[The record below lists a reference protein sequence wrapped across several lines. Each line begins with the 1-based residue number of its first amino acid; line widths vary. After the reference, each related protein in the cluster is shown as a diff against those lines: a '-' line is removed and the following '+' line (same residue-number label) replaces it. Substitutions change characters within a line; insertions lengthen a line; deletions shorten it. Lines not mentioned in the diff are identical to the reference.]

1 MDRFLAVTVF
11 IATYIFIGVEKAGI
25 PRHIAALL
33 GAGFMVVTGLL
44 DLGEAMSFVSWDT
57 MGLLLGM
64 FIFVAL
70 LSKAGFFEYIAM
82 TVAEKVKFKASPLFV
97 VIPVTAGLLATVIDS
112 ITVLLF
118 FTVLIFHLCSALE
131 IDPIPMVIATVCAA
145 NTGGAATLVGD
156 PPNVILGTTLGFDF
170 LDFAVNTGPIALLAM
185 ATLISYMYF
194 RNAKA
199 LRNHVMV
206 TAEDLRARGLS
217 KSIKEPLLM
226 KKALAGLTVA
236 VALLVVHKWVDG
248 ASGLHITSASAAL
261 GPALL
266 TLIAVGK
273 RGRDTLHEI
282 DIESLLFFVGL
293 FVIVGGLE
301 KTGVIGEIA
310 MMITGIPGV
319 GGALLL
325 AVMLWFGAIVSGVV
339 DNVPLALAMAYVIK
353 SISVINPAI
362 PLPLMVWAT
371 SLGVD
376 IGGNLTPVGASANVV
391 AYSTMEKLG
400 RPIGWRKWIT
410 EAATPTLLA
419 LTVCT
424 AGIVI
429 KYVFR

>member
-11 IATYIFIGVEKAGI
+11 VATYIFIGVEKAGI

-82 TVAEKVKFKASPLFV
+82 TVAEKVKFRASPLFV

-118 FTVLIFHLCSALE
+118 FAVLIFHLCSALE

-226 KKALAGLTVA
+226 KKALAGLTAA
-236 VALLVVHKWVDG
+236 VALLIVHKWVDG

-362 PLPLMVWAT
+362 PLPLKVWAT

>member
-1 MDRFLAVTVF
+1 MEQFLAIAVF

-33 GAGFMVVTGLL
+33 GAGFMVVTGVL
-44 DLGEAMSFVSWDT
+44 DLGEAMDFVSWDT

-64 FIFVAL
+64 FVFVAL

-82 TVAEKVKFKASPLFV
+82 AVAEKVKFKASPLFI
-97 VIPVTAGLLATVIDS
+97 VIPMTAGLLATVIDS

-118 FTVLIFHLCSALE
+118 FTVLVFHLCSALE
-131 IDPIPMVIATVCAA
+131 IDPIPMVIASVCAA

-170 LDFAVNTGPIALLAM
+170 LDFVLNTGPIALLAM
-185 ATLISYMYF
+185 ATIVLYIYY

-199 LRNHVMV
+199 LKKHAMV

-217 KSIKEPLLM
+217 KAIKEPVLM
-226 KKALAGLTVA
+226 KKTLVGLTLA
-236 VALLVVHKWVDG
+236 VALLIAHKWVDG

-266 TLIAVGK
+266 TLVWVGEW
-273 RGRDTLHEI
+273 GRHTLHEI

-301 KTGVIGEIA
+301 KTGVISEIA
-310 MMITGIPGV
+310 MAITSIPGA
-319 GGALLL
+319 GGVLLL
-325 AVMLWFGAIVSGVV
+325 VLMLWFGAIVSGVV

-353 SISVINPAI
+353 SISAINPAI

-376 IGGNLTPVGASANVV
+376 IGGNFTPVGASANVV
-391 AYSTMEKLG
+391 AYSTMERLG
-400 RPIGWRKWIT
+400 KTIGWRRWIA
-410 EAATPTLLA
+410 EAMVPTLLA
-419 LTVCT
+419 LAACTV
-424 AGIVI
+424 GIVV
-429 KYVFR
+429 KYALR

>member
-11 IATYIFIGVEKAGI
+11 VATYIFIGVEKAGI

-82 TVAEKVKFKASPLFV
+82 TVAEKVKFRASPLFV

-199 LRNHVMV
+199 LKNHVMV

-226 KKALAGLTVA
+226 KKALAGLTAA
-236 VALLVVHKWVDG
+236 VALLILHKWVDG

-391 AYSTMEKLG
+391 AYGTMEKLG